1 MDLLTVLPGFK
12 TKPYQHLLPALER
25 TKITTVDLLTIE
37 FLEIAK
43 RAHVPPADIRRL
55 CDRVVEALH
64 ADIGFVEPE
73 PIIGDSDGD
82 DDEEEELDSSIHPT
96 GLVLGPATS
105 RTASQWNMISTLD
118 PAMDDLLGG
127 GIPTGYMIEI
137 TGESGSGK
145 TQFLMS
151 LCLAVQLPKP
161 YGLRRRALYIS
172 TEHPLSTPRLFQLIE
187 CHPILSTLPAE
198 DAPSLEDILSINAMD
213 LETQDHILSY
223 QLPVAIQRYNIG
235 LVIIDSITS
244 NYRAEHSSTN
254 AIALATRTTELAK
267 LGHMLRNLAVDEDV
281 AIVVANQVSDR
292 FDMPDVPDDPDTD
305 DEPASQEPVPS
316 QTGEDIEFPDPM
328 SNVSMSQPAMSEPSM
343 AQPAMS
349 QPPMPQPSM
358 SQPVTMDFENT
369 QQAPSDSQDPPSS
382 SAISSSQ
389 FYGDHD
395 ENTFQQMHCDTDLT
409 FKQAT
414 SVHLQERYFTGWGDD
429 FSPHASLKNPAM
441 GIFWSSQIACRIALK
456 KEESG
461 HEIGADDGS
470 YPAFAP
476 ETEEAEP
483 ESTEEKPITASEFL
497 RSSQNQPDIEQV
509 VNLAE
514 IPAPEFRDRD
524 KTTPDHQPGS
534 PDGTAPDPDPYS
546 QDQDLDYPPDRV
558 TRRTMKLVFAPWT
571 GPTEHEED
579 LLPSTPPGITEP
591 PAGEVDFEIWAGGL
605 RSVNYE

>member
-1 MDLLTVLPGFK
+1 MDLLTVLPGFQ

-64 ADIGFVEPE
+64 ADIGFVESE
-73 PIIGDSDGD
+73 PIIEDSDGD
-82 DDEEEELDSSIHPT
+82 EDEDEELNASIHPT
-96 GLVLGPATS
+96 GLALGPATS
-105 RTASQWNMISTLD
+105 RTTSQWNTISTLD
-118 PAMDDLLGG
+118 PVMDDLLGG
-127 GIPTGYMIEI
+127 GIPTGYMVEI

-172 TEHPLSTPRLFQLIE
+172 TEHPLSTPRLSQLIE
-187 CHPILSTLPAE
+187 CHPILSSLSAE
-198 DAPSLEDILSINAMD
+198 EAPSLEDILSINAMD
-213 LETQDHILSY
+213 LEAQDHILNY

-244 NYRAEHSSTN
+244 NYRAEHSSTD
-254 AIALATRTTELAK
+254 AIALATRTNELAK
-267 LGHMLRNLAVDEDV
+267 LGHMLRNLAVDQDV

-305 DEPASQEPVPS
+305 DESASQEQMPS
-316 QTGEDIEFPDPM
+316 QTAEDMEGSDPTTEL
-328 SNVSMSQPAMSEPSM
+328 SK
-343 AQPAMS
+343 S
-349 QPPMPQPSM
+349 QPPMSEPAMPQPQMAQPSM
-358 SQPVTMDFENT
+358 SQPVNMEYEST

-382 SAISSSQ
+382 SAMTSSQ

-395 ENTFQQMHCDTDLT
+395 ENTFQQTHCDTDLT

-414 SVHLQERYFTGWGDD
+414 SVHLQERFFTGWGDD

-456 KEESG
+456 KEESRFG
-461 HEIGADDGS
+461 VPAHDVL
-470 YPAFAP
+470 YPTFTA
-476 ETEEAEP
+476 ETAEK
-483 ESTEEKPITASEFL
+483 TETSSELPDEKPITASEFM
-497 RSSQNQPDIEQV
+497 RSSQEQPDTSKDVEP
-509 VNLAE
+509 AA
-514 IPAPEFRDRD
+514 IPAPEFKERKR
-524 KTTPDHQPGS
+524 KTPDAQPGS
-534 PDGTAPDPDPYS
+534 PDATARNPDPHS
-546 QDQDLDYPPDRV
+546 QDQDLEYLPDRV
-558 TRRTMKLVFAPWT
+558 TRRTMKLVFAPWA
-571 GPTEHEED
+571 GPTEHEPED
-579 LLPSTPPGITEP
+579 LLPSTPPGRSAEP
-591 PAGEVDFEIWAGGL
+591 QTDEVDFEIWAGGL
-605 RSVNYE
+605 RSVSFE